1 MNTEELFDDTI
12 DDEEFT
18 PKQDESKYSSLS
30 GLSGLSGEDEDRF
43 KQTWNSMTRDVRQ
56 DIATRLIGLGE
67 DNVELD
73 FSTVFRECLNDSDAE
88 VRALG
93 VNGLWEFEDRTIIK
107 SFMRLLSSD
116 PSSKVRL
123 AVAQGLGRFALMAQD
138 GKLLESESVRI
149 KNALLLASRS
159 IEEDP
164 GVRLNAME
172 SVAYF
177 NTSEVTEMIAN
188 AYRSNQLDSK
198 KSAIVSMGH
207 SSNPDWLPSVISAL
221 DHSSGSIRYEAV
233 LACGLLGEESS
244 VVNIITLLEDEDSE
258 VQGAVIRSLG
268 NIGGSISKKALEK
281 CIKMDDDVLVE
292 LAHEALNELAFDDD
306 PLSMDY
312 GV

>member
-1 MNTEELFDDTI
+1 MNTEELFDDTV
-12 DDEEFT
+12 DDEEFAS
-18 PKQDESKYSSLS
+18 KRNESKYSSLS

-43 KQTWNSMTRDVRQ
+43 KQTWKSMTTDVRQ

-73 FSTVFRECLNDSDAE
+73 FSTIFRECLNDSDAE

-107 SFMRLLSSD
+107 YFIRLLSSD

-123 AVAQGLGRFALMAQD
+123 AVAQGLGRFALIAQD

-149 KNALLLASRS
+149 KNALLLASKS
-159 IEEDP
+159 AEEDP
-164 GVRLNAME
+164 DVRLQAME
-172 SVAYF
+172 AVSYF
-177 NTSEVTEMIAN
+177 NTSEVIGMIRD
-188 AYRSNQLDSK
+188 AYHSNQLDSK

-207 SSNPDWLPSVISAL
+207 SSNPTWLPTVITEL
-221 DHSSGSIRYEAV
+221 GHSSGAIRYEAV

-244 VVNIITLLEDEDSE
+244 VIHIISLLEDEDFE
-258 VQGAVIRSLG
+258 VQGAVIRALG
-268 NIGGSISKKALEK
+268 NIGGPISKKALEK
-281 CIKMDDDVLVE
+281 CLKMDDNALVE
-292 LAHEALNELAFDDD
+292 LAHEAIDELAFDDD

-312 GV
+312 GG